1 MYNGVIKGSRT
12 LDALAV
18 FSILTALQPLAMDLL
33 TQFALSPKWVS
44 LINFVMIGILAYLRF
59 KTTAPVGGQ

>member
-59 KTTAPVGGQ
+59 KTTAPVGAQ